1 MMQSW
6 HIHIS
11 GMVQGVGF
19 RPHVYRLAHEMNIK
33 GTVSNTGNGVH
44 ITATATE
51 ENLKDFYHQLIHH
64 PPAYSIIT
72 HYVTEKI
79 SLKEFSDFSII
90 ESEEGQHT
98 SLMITPD
105 FGLCDECRH
114 ELFEHKNRRYH
125 YPFTTCTK
133 CGPRYSIIT
142 ALPYDRPNTTMA
154 EYEQC
159 SHCNKEYHNPSHRR
173 YYSQTNSCEECG
185 IPMHLYNSDGEH
197 VCDDYECIMVM
208 LKDALH
214 NGHII
219 AVKGIGGYLLMADAT
234 NHLTINTLRERKQR
248 PSKPLAVLYPSL
260 KVAEKDVF
268 ITEKEQE
275 ALQSIEAP
283 IVLCRLLDDPSTGL
297 CAEQVA
303 PGLKKIGVMLPY
315 TPLLALIADAFH
327 KPLIATSG
335 NISGSPIIYNDEQ
348 ALEYLGE
355 IADFVLTY
363 DRDIMV
369 PQDDSVIQF
378 SPVYQQKIILRRSR
392 GYAPNFYP
400 VPFSNNHT
408 QIIAMGAELKS
419 SFALLQQNRCYISQF
434 LGDQSSYDSQ
444 LSYRHTLQHM
454 SNLLRFEA
462 DLCVVDKH
470 PGYNV
475 TENGKNY
482 AAETAIP
489 LVEVQH
495 HEAHFAAVLAENNL
509 HETDDPVL
517 GVVWDGTGYGNDGNV
532 WGGEMFLFR
541 SKHFERYAHI
551 NYFPVLMGD
560 KMAKEP
566 RLSALSICH
575 YYEEALQ
582 LLEDKFTKAEWM
594 HYRNTLQYGNRFVFT
609 SSFGRVLDGIA
620 SLLNLADV
628 SSYEGEAA
636 MKLEALALQ
645 CKNPSAKE
653 CYEFKL
659 FKNIIYVKPLL
670 EQLMRDLKN
679 NVAKEV
685 IAYKVHASL
694 AKLVEKAA
702 VNAGVKKIAFS
713 GGVMQN
719 ALLVDLLTG
728 LLKDRFE
735 LYFHKQLSPNDE
747 CISFGQL
754 AMMQISASFAE
765 QKKRKEE
772 FILK

>member
-44 ITATATE
+44 IIATADE
-51 ENLKDFYHQLIHH
+51 DILEAFYQQLIQH
-64 PPAYSIIT
+64 PPSNSIIT
-72 HYVTEKI
+72 YHTAKAI
-79 SLKEFSDFSII
+79 QLKEFKEFSIV
-90 ESEEGQHT
+90 ESEEGLHP

-105 FGLCDECRH
+105 FGLCDDCRH

-154 EYEQC
+154 AYEQC
-159 SHCNKEYHNPSHRR
+159 SHCSKEYHNPLHRR
-173 YYSQTNSCEECG
+173 YYSQTNSCGECG

-248 PSKPLAVLYPSL
+248 PTKPLAILYPSL
-260 KVAEKDVF
+260 KVAEKDVV
-268 ITEKEQE
+268 ITEKEKE

-283 IVLCRLLDDPSTGL
+283 IVLCKLLDHPSTGL

-363 DRDIMV
+363 DRDIVV

-378 SPVYQQKIILRRSR
+378 SPIHQQKIILRRSR

-400 VPFSNNHT
+400 VPFSNHHT
-408 QIIAMGAELKS
+408 QVIAMGAELKS
-419 SFALLQQNRCYISQF
+419 SFALLQQNRCYVSQF

-444 LSYRHTLQHM
+444 LSYRHTLQHI

-462 DLCVVDKH
+462 DVCVVDKH

-482 AAETAIP
+482 AAENAIP

-495 HEAHFAAVLAENNL
+495 HETHFAAVLAENNL
-509 HETDDPVL
+509 HETDEPVL
-517 GVVWDGTGYGNDGNV
+517 GIIWDGTGYGNDGNV

-541 SKHFERYAHI
+541 NKHFERYAHI

-560 KMAKEP
+560 KMPKEP

-582 LLEDKFTKAEWM
+582 LLEDKFTKAEWA
-594 HYRNTLQYGNRFVFT
+594 HYRNTLQYGSRLIFT

-645 CKNPSAKE
+645 CKNPPAKE

-670 EQLMRDLKN
+670 EQLMKDLKN
-679 NVAKEV
+679 NVEKEV
-685 IAYKVHASL
+685 IAYKVHVSL

-765 QKKRKEE
+765 QKKRNEE

>member
-6 HIHIS
+6 HIHIG

-19 RPHVYRLAHEMNIK
+19 RPHVYRVAHEMNIK
-33 GTVSNTGNGVH
+33 GNVSNTGNGVH
-44 ITATATE
+44 INATAE
-51 ENLKDFYHQLIHH
+51 ENTLKEFYSNLIHH
-64 PPAYSIIT
+64 PPANSIIA
-72 HYVTEKI
+72 HHGAEVI
-79 SLKEFSDFSII
+79 PLQQFNEFSIR
-90 ESEEGQHT
+90 ESEENLHP

-114 ELFEHKNRRYH
+114 ELSEHKNRRYH

-142 ALPYDRPNTTMA
+142 SLPYDRPNTTMA
-154 EYEQC
+154 GYEQC
-159 SHCNKEYHNPSHRR
+159 WQCKKEYHNPAHRR
-173 YYSQTNSCEECG
+173 YYSQTNSCSTCG

-208 LKDALH
+208 IKDALD

-248 PSKPLAVLYPSL
+248 PSKPLAILYPSL
-260 KVAEKDVF
+260 KIAEKDVV
-268 ITEKEQE
+268 ITDKERE

-283 IVLCRLLDDPSTGL
+283 IVLCKLQDHPSTGL
-297 CAEQVA
+297 CTEQAA
-303 PGLKKIGVMLPY
+303 PGLNKIGVMLPY

-335 NISGSPIIYNDEQ
+335 NISGAPIIYNDEQ

-355 IADFVLTY
+355 IADFVVTY
-363 DRDIMV
+363 DREIVV

-378 SPVYQQKIILRRSR
+378 SPMYQQKIILRRSR

-400 VPFSNNHT
+400 APFEKNET
-408 QIIAMGAELKS
+408 QVIAMGAELKG
-419 SFALLQQNRCYISQF
+419 SFALLQQNRCYISQY
-434 LGDQSSYDSQ
+434 LGDQGSYDAQ
-444 LSYRHTLQHM
+444 LSYKQTLEHLGK
-454 SNLLRFEA
+454 LLRFEA

-482 AAETAIP
+482 AAENALP
-489 LVEVQH
+489 FVEVQH
-495 HEAHFAAVLAENNL
+495 HEAHFAAVLAENSL
-509 HETDDPVL
+509 HETDEQIL
-517 GVVWDGTGYGNDGNV
+517 GVIWDGTGFGNDENI

-541 SKHFERYAHI
+541 NKRFDRYAHI

-566 RLSALSICH
+566 RLSALSVCH
-575 YYEEALQ
+575 YFNEALP
-582 LLEDKFTKAEWM
+582 LLEDKFSKTEWA
-594 HYRNTLQYGNRFVFT
+594 HYRNTLQYSNRFVYT
-609 SSFGRVLDGIA
+609 SSMGRLLDGIA
-620 SLLNLADV
+620 SLLDIADI

-645 CKNPSAKE
+645 CQEPVNNW
-653 CYEFKL
+653 YELKL
-659 FKNIIYVKPLL
+659 FKNIIYFKPLL
-670 EQLMRDLKN
+670 EQVVNDLKQK
-679 NVAKEV
+679 VSKEV
-685 IAYKVHASL
+685 IAYKVHLSL
-694 AKLVEKAA
+694 AKLVERAA
-702 VNAGVKKIAFS
+702 INSGVKKIAFS

-719 ALLVDLLTG
+719 ALLVDLLNGT
-728 LLKDRFE
+728 LKNNFD

-754 AMMQISASFAE
+754 AMIQMASLAGQ
-765 QKKRKEE
+765 QKKREE
-772 FILK
+772 IIFK